1 MKPLNATPL
10 TYFYMSRPAPCPYL
24 PGRMEQMVFTE
35 LSNMRDGERVH
46 DHLSRAGFRRSQ
58 GVAYKPSC
66 RACQACI
73 PVRIRA
79 ADLEWT
85 RAWRRVMRQND
96 GIVGRELPATALNE
110 HYRLFRRYI
119 QSRHGDGGMASMTF
133 DDYAAMVQDS
143 PVRSRMF
150 EYRDASGALYGACLS
165 DVLDDGLSLVYSF
178 FDPDVADRSPGSF
191 IILWHVQQAV
201 LRGLPFVYLGYWIA
215 ESRKM
220 AYKAR
225 FRPVEI
231 LTAHGWRD
239 LPN

>member
-1 MKPLNATPL
+1 MKPLTATPL

-35 LSNMRDGERVH
+35 LSPLRDGEMVH

-66 RACQACI
+66 RACSACV

-79 ADLEWT
+79 DGFHWG
-85 RAWRRVMRQND
+85 RGWRRIMRQNE
-96 GIVGRELPATALNE
+96 GVVGRDLPASALSE

-119 QSRHGDGGMASMTF
+119 LSRHGDGGMAAMSF

-143 PVRSRMF
+143 PVRSRVF
-150 EYRDASGALYGACLS
+150 EYRAPDGRLYGACLS
-165 DVLDDGLSLVYSF
+165 DILDDGLSLVYSF
-178 FDPDVADRSPGSF
+178 FDPDIADRSPGSF

-201 LRGLPFVYLGYWIA
+201 LRNLPYVYLGYWIA

-225 FRPVEI
+225 FRPVEM
-231 LTAHGWRD
+231 LTPRGWAD
-239 LPN
+239 LPD